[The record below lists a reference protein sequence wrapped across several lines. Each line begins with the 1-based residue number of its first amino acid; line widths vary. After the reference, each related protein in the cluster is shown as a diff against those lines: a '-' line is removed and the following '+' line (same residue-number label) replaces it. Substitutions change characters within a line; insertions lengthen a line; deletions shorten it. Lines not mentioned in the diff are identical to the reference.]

1 MSDVQNIVIDNGSG
15 VIKAGMAGDNAPS
28 VKFPS
33 IVGYPRGASMGG
45 VETKSEY
52 IGDEAQKMRGV
63 LNLKFPIDSGIV
75 TSWEDMEK
83 VWEYCFANELR
94 VDPSEHKVLLTEAP
108 SNPKANREKMTT
120 IMFETH
126 QVQGMYVAI
135 QAVMS
140 LYSNGRTTG
149 LVSDQG
155 DGVTHTVPVFEGF
168 SIPHAVRKN
177 YIAGRAVTK
186 QMLDLLTADGIQEVG
201 GKSAWQQIV
210 DKMKQEVCF
219 VALDIEETKAK
230 AASST
235 EIAKNYELP
244 DGSTVSINTPRFM
257 APEALFFPDLIKE
270 GDETLGVH
278 KMCNASINDCDMDI
292 RRDLYQNVILSGG
305 STLYEGLPDRLEKE
319 LDSMAPQ
326 QNMVKIIAPADRY
339 YSVWTGAST
348 LCSLATFESSWI
360 TKEEYEENG
369 AEIVHRKCV
378 S

>member
-15 VIKAGMAGDNAPS
+15 VIKAGMAGDNAPT

-63 LNLKFPIDSGIV
+63 LNLKYPIDSGIIA
-75 TSWEDMEK
+75 SWEDMEK
-83 VWEYCFANELR
+83 VWEYCFTNELR

-177 YIAGRAVTK
+177 FIAGRAITK
-186 QMLDLLTADGIQEVG
+186 HLLELLTLDGIQEVG

-210 DKMKQEVCF
+210 DAMKQKICYVSIDPAADKE
-219 VALDIEETKAK
+219 KAS
-230 AASST
+230 AST
-235 EIAKNYELP
+235 ELAKNYELP
-244 DGSTVSINTPRFM
+244 DGSTVSVNTPRFM
-257 APEALFFPDLIKE
+257 APEALFYPDLIKE

-278 KMCNASINDCDMDI
+278 KLANASINDCDMDI

-305 STLYEGLPDRLEKE
+305 TTLYEGLPDRLEKE
-319 LDSMAPQ
+319 LDSMAPAA
-326 QNMVKIIAPADRY
+326 NMIKIIAPADRY

-348 LCSLATFESSWI
+348 LCSLATFESQWI

-378 S
+378 